1 MNKRREH
8 LWLSMGSISWML
20 NVDWIEEEG
29 FLMRSPVGIYKC
41 IHFQNNMNDIGNL
54 HDVRRV
60 VGKDRT
66 WGRINNCK
74 ERERGE

>member
-1 MNKRREH
+1 M
-8 LWLSMGSISWML
+8 
-20 NVDWIEEEG
+20 DWIEDEG

-54 HDVRRV
+54 HDVQRV

-66 WGRINNCK
+66 
-74 ERERGE
+74 